1 MAKEKWEMSALDAY
15 INKVFKFDV
24 LFVPILC
31 VCAGITITVLYL
43 MDLYDVINSPM
54 LIVFDISVFI
64 YLAIGIYF
72 TRTGFGENGIVLPE
86 KLRNAKLVIAVLVVI
101 QWNAITYI
109 WPFRDM
115 WAYCLLFT
123 IVLALFF
130 DTRLVQYTS
139 LTIIISMLTSWII
152 KGDLLLPHKDI
163 YFNANM
169 VFRFVGLALMIL
181 SINLIT
187 YFGGKFFVE
196 ELEKF
201 VNYDTLTH
209 LLNRRSMD
217 GYLNTAYKRAGA
229 GRNTFC
235 LLLMDIDNFKKVNDT
250 YGHDCGDEVLRNVSN
265 IVSCGVDKNDRVFR
279 WGGEEILVILNAEEY
294 KAVFIADRIRKEI
307 EKTVITH
314 KDDSLSVT
322 VTIGVAPYRD
332 GESIQ
337 DMMDMADKC
346 LYYGK
351 THGKN
356 QIVSMVEF
364 EVTPFNETKQ
374 VLSELPNASGYMR
387 EVERI
392 KKNGSIS
399 GYSAFYF
406 NIKRFGSIN
415 NDIGQ
420 ENGDK
425 LIKGYADKLK
435 DFITADEVVG
445 HLGGDNFMA
454 LIRRERQDDMI
465 DFLSGVETQI
475 NTGKDIRSFNLA
487 ATIGIWEIDDDNI
500 EPGEI
505 ISRPSMAMNQA
516 RSVRHKSVVV
526 ISDDQITR
534 IRQQKSVMSEY
545 KDAMANEE
553 FKVFFQ
559 PKVDS
564 KAGELVGAEGL
575 VRWIRNGETVSPGI
589 FIPPLEESGDILY
602 LDYYV
607 LRRVCADIVK
617 WNEEGLIPVK
627 ISVNFSRKDL
637 KDKDLAENINKII
650 EESGIDKK
658 LIEIEVTETADEE
671 EQGVLSEFIHK
682 LYEYGIMVAID
693 DFGAGYSS
701 IATLREFK
709 VKTLKIDRS
718 FINTN
723 SFTWKDEII
732 LKDIIHM
739 AQQLGMD
746 IITEGV
752 EREDQLKFVNSA
764 GCFIIQGFYYDR
776 PMPVGDF
783 EERLKNRIYSR

>member
-15 INKVFKFDV
+15 INKVYKFDV

-31 VCAGITITVLYL
+31 VCAGITITVLNAL
-43 MDLYDVINSPM
+43 GLYDVISIPM
-54 LIVFDISVFI
+54 LIVFDLSVLI
-64 YLAIGIYF
+64 YLLIGIYF
-72 TRTGFGENGIVLPE
+72 TRTGIGDNGIVLPE
-86 KLRNAKLVIAVLVVI
+86 KLRNAKIVIAVLVVV
-101 QWNAITYI
+101 QWNAISYI

-115 WAYCLLFT
+115 WAYCILFT

-130 DTRLVQYTS
+130 DTKLVQITS
-139 LTIIISMLTSWII
+139 LAIIISMIASWII
-152 KGDLLLPHKDI
+152 KGDLLLPHQDT

-181 SINLIT
+181 SINMIT

-217 GYLNTAYKRAGA
+217 GYLQRAYKKAGT
-229 GRNTFC
+229 GKSTFC

-250 YGHDCGDEVLRNVSN
+250 YGHECGDEVLRTVSN
-265 IVSCGVDKNDRVFR
+265 IVSCGVDKNDSVFR
-279 WGGEEILVILNAEEY
+279 WGGEEILVLLNAEEY

-307 EKTVITH
+307 EKTVIKY

-322 VTIGVAPYRD
+322 VTIGVAPYRSTD
-332 GESIQ
+332 TIQ
-337 DMMDMADKC
+337 EMMDKADKC

-356 QIVSMVEF
+356 QIVSMVES
-364 EVTPFNETKQ
+364 EVTPFNDTTQ
-374 VLSELPNASGYMR
+374 VLSKLPNASGYMK
-387 EVERI
+387 EVEKI
-392 KKNGSIS
+392 KSRENIS
-399 GYSAFYF
+399 EYSAFYF

-415 NDIGQ
+415 GDVGQ

-425 LIKGYADKLK
+425 LIRDYADMLK
-435 DFITADEVVG
+435 GFIRENEVVG

-454 LIRRERQDDMI
+454 LIRRERQEDMVE
-465 DFLSGVETQI
+465 FLSGVETQLVVNGATRI
-475 NTGKDIRSFNLA
+475 FKLA

-500 EPGEI
+500 ETGEI
-505 ISRPSMAMNQA
+505 ISRPSMALNQA
-516 RSVRHKSVVV
+516 RNVRHKNVVV
-526 ISDDQITR
+526 ITDDQITR
-534 IRQQKSVMSEY
+534 IRQQKSVLADY
-545 KDAMANEE
+545 KEAIKNEE
-553 FKVFFQ
+553 FKVFYQ

-564 KAGELVGAEGL
+564 KGGELVGAEGL
-575 VRWIRNGETVSPGI
+575 VRWIRNNETVSPGV
-589 FIPPLEESGDILY
+589 FIPPLEESGEILL

-607 LRRVCADIVK
+607 LRHVCADITRWK
-617 WNEEGLIPVK
+617 KEGLVPVK
-627 ISVNFSRKDL
+627 TSVNFSRKDL
-637 KDKDLAENINKII
+637 KDKDLAHNINHMI
-650 EESGIDKK
+650 EESGVDKE

-671 EQGVLSEFIHK
+671 EQGILGEFIDQ
-682 LYEYGIMVAID
+682 LYDYGIMVAID

-718 FINTN
+718 FINTT
-723 SFTWKDEII
+723 SFTWKDEVI

-739 AQQLGMD
+739 AQELGMD

-776 PMPVGDF
+776 PMPSSDF
-783 EERLKNRIYSR
+783 EERLRNRTYRK